1 MSEDYIKS
9 YVKLSIKDIISLKK
23 ETLGSR
29 VILLV
34 DGRKIVKVRAIGT
47 VSRVYEYKNRVELV
61 IDDGSGELVVKVWSD
76 KLSMVEGIDKGQT
89 IEVFGS
95 LRTYK
100 GVIYLNPDKMI
111 RVTPEHLKLR
121 ALESKLI
128 KLTLLKQYE

>member
-1 MSEDYIKS
+1 VSEDYIKS

-61 IDDGSGELVVKVWSD
+61 IEDESGELVVKVWSD

>member
-61 IDDGSGELVVKVWSD
+61 IEDESGELVVKVWSD